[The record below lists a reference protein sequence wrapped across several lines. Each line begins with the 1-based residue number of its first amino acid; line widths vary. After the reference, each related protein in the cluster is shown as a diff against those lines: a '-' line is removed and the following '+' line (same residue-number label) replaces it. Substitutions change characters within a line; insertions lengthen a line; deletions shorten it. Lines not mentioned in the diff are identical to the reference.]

1 MENNIIEVQ
10 NFEVKESDN
19 RIEVDDMDNEKLMEG
34 NLEQTDVLE
43 VLESAPDGLDE
54 EDQPKDE
61 KGRWYEWNIE
71 SYTVRSLLKRLKE
84 ERLKFPLC
92 QRLYVWGV
100 AQREKLLSSVMCN
113 RSCGVI
119 QISEMDGVWYLVD
132 GLQRIT
138 SLMYLSTDYDN
149 KNLTKEQ
156 KKMILDY
163 RVPAIVT
170 RDMKVDEIK
179 ESFSL
184 YNSGV
189 PLAAAV
195 KYRST
200 LSEKLN
206 NAIIS
211 LSSNNFFREVETKA
225 MFKKNHH
232 HELIVQNAMLAAAGF
247 DIESNKAKD
256 VCERLKDNEYDVLES
271 MDKARIIVERIVEI
285 YKEGID
291 ETVIP
296 RSFNANYL
304 CVLCYIIAK
313 NPQFSN
319 TNIRDI
325 TNYIFA
331 DKVAI
336 KPYTVTTTNGAAD
349 AKKCLNRYNVILNLL
364 NNPPKKEEGENF
376 NKEKFDKWV
385 ENLDVIKDTKKN
397 YITDVHEYG
406 PDELRK
412 LYMAQLQN
420 KMNEWDAMVEKVYK
434 RVEESGDDSE

>member
-1 MENNIIEVQ
+1 MEANLIEVKD
-10 NFEVKESDN
+10 FEVKESIDV
-19 RIEVDDMDNEKLMEG
+19 IEVDDMSNEKTLEG
-34 NLEQTDVLE
+34 NLEQTDVLK
-43 VLESAPDGLDE
+43 VLESAADGLDE
-54 EDQPKDE
+54 EEQPKDD
-61 KGRWYEWNIE
+61 KGRWYEWSIE
-71 SYTVRSLLKRLKE
+71 TYTVRSLLKRLKE

-92 QRLYVWGV
+92 QRLYVWGS
-100 AQREKLLSSVMCN
+100 AQREKLLGSVMCN

-119 QISEMDGVWYLVD
+119 QISELNGVWYLVD

-138 SLMYLSTDYDN
+138 SLMYLSTDHDN
-149 KNLTKEQ
+149 KGLTKEQ
-156 KKMILDY
+156 KKMVLDY

-170 RDMKVDEIK
+170 RDMTVEETK

-200 LSEKLN
+200 LSEDLN
-206 NAIIS
+206 DAIIS
-211 LSSNNFFREVETKA
+211 LSSNEFFRQVETKT

-232 HELIVQNAMLAAAGF
+232 HELIVQNAMLAAAGL
-247 DIESNKAKD
+247 DIESNKARD
-256 VCERLKDNEYDVLES
+256 VCGRLDENEYDVLQN
-271 MDKARIIVERIVEI
+271 MDRAKIIVDRIVEI

-291 ETVIP
+291 EAVIP

-319 TNIRDI
+319 ANIRDV

-336 KPYTVTTTNGAAD
+336 KSYTVTTTNGAAD

-364 NNPPKKEEGENF
+364 NNPPEKEPSEKF

-385 ENLDVIKDTKKN
+385 ESLDVIKDTKKN

-420 KMNEWDAMVEKVYK
+420 KMNEWDAMVEKVYQ

>member
-1 MENNIIEVQ
+1 MEANLIEVKD
-10 NFEVKESDN
+10 FEVKESIDV
-19 RIEVDDMDNEKLMEG
+19 IEVDDMSNEKTLEG

-43 VLESAPDGLDE
+43 VLESAADGLDE
-54 EDQPKDE
+54 EEQPKDD
-61 KGRWYEWNIE
+61 KGRWYEWGVDTT
-71 SYTVRSLLKRLKE
+71 TVRSLLKRLKE
-84 ERLKFPLC
+84 GKIKFPLC
-92 QRLYVWGV
+92 QRLYVWGP
-100 AQREKLLSSVMCN
+100 AQRNSLLGSVMCN
-113 RSCGVI
+113 RSCGTI
-119 QISEMDGVWYLVD
+119 QLSEINGVQYLVD

-149 KNLTKEQ
+149 KGLTKEQ
-156 KKMILDY
+156 KKMVLDY
-163 RVPAIVT
+163 RISAIVT
-170 RDMKVDEIK
+170 RDMTVEETK
-179 ESFSL
+179 ESFNL

-200 LSEKLN
+200 LSEDLN

-211 LSSNNFFREVETKA
+211 LSSNEFFRQVETKT

-232 HELIVQNAMLAAAGF
+232 HELIVQNAMLAAAGL

-256 VCERLKDNEYDVLES
+256 VCGRLDENEYDVLQN
-271 MDKARIIVERIVEI
+271 MDKARIIVDRIIEI
-285 YKEGID
+285 YKEGIN
-291 ETVIP
+291 EAVIP

-319 TNIRDI
+319 ANIRNV

-349 AKKCLNRYNVILNLL
+349 AKKCLNRYNVVLNLL
-364 NNPPKKEEGENF
+364 NNPPMKEEGEKF

-385 ENLDVIKDTKKN
+385 ESLDVIKDTKKN

-420 KMNEWDAMVEKVYK
+420 KMNEWDAMVEKVYQ